1 MLIEEETQMFSRVT
15 FIGHFKYYLQIRFA
29 DVNVYTH
36 HIEQFIQFDS
46 YKMQDLFK
54 TYTHSLLSR
63 RNSMKLLIFIYG
75 KEFVN
80 LIYLNRSSDLADTEG
95 EGLGRTRL
103 SRIIQS
109 DGNVFQKRNRKSGA
123 TENTCLVI

>member
-1 MLIEEETQMFSRVT
+1 MLIDEETQMFSRVT

-36 HIEQFIQFDS
+36 HIEQFIQ
-46 YKMQDLFK
+46 
-54 TYTHSLLSR
+54 
-63 RNSMKLLIFIYG
+63 
-75 KEFVN
+75 
-80 LIYLNRSSDLADTEG
+80 
-95 EGLGRTRL
+95 
-103 SRIIQS
+103 S